1 MIMSRATQESVII
14 VSGLPRSGT
23 SLMMQMLEAGGLVP
37 LTDLIRQPD
46 EDNPRG
52 YYEFEPVKQV
62 ADDSSWVPEAR
73 GKVVKMVYRLLSDLP
88 AGYSYRVV
96 FMRRNLEEVI
106 ASQDKMLSRQGKT
119 DGGLTREQLLQ
130 AYRRELQRMD
140 DWLQGRPNFSVLY
153 VDHADVLNEPDRIAR
168 ELNEFLGG
176 NLNVEGMRAVPDPS
190 LHRQRR

>member
-106 ASQDKMLSRQGKT
+106 ASQDKMLGRQGKT

-190 LHRQRR
+190 LHRQKR

>member
-1 MIMSRATQESVII
+1 MSRATQESVII

-106 ASQDKMLSRQGKT
+106 ASQDKMLGRQGKT

-190 LHRQRR
+190 LHRQKR

>member
-1 MIMSRATQESVII
+1 LSSATKESVII

-37 LTDLIRQPD
+37 LIDLIRQPD

-52 YYEFEPVKQV
+52 YYEFEPVKKV
-62 ADDSSWVPEAR
+62 ADDSSWVQEAR
-73 GKVVKMVYRLLSDLP
+73 GKVVKMVYRLLYDLP

-106 ASQDKMLSRQGKT
+106 ASQDKMLSRQGKA
-119 DGGLTREQLLQ
+119 DGGLTQEQLVQ

-153 VDHADVLNEPDRIAR
+153 VDHADVVNEPDRIALA
-168 ELNEFLGG
+168 LNEFLGG
-176 NLNVEGMRAVPDPS
+176 DLDVESMRAVPDPS
-190 LHRQRR
+190 LHRQKR

>member
-1 MIMSRATQESVII
+1 MSRATQESVII

-37 LTDLIRQPD
+37 LIDLIRQPD

-190 LHRQRR
+190 LHRQKR